1 MSEISVVPL
10 DEVAFAFA
18 PGKWAFAEERRAEIA
33 AHFAAKQVQ
42 TPALWNGRVLL
53 VSEWSVADR
62 VMRGTYFATDFANF
76 ITWRDW
82 GCPDRSVTN
91 CFAMGA
97 IRTADGAFVLGVMG
111 SHTANAGK
119 IYFPAGTP
127 EPQDVVG
134 EHVDLIGNIAREVAE
149 ETGLTDADFRAEPGW
164 TALVDGQRMALMRV
178 LRAHASADDLRA
190 RIRAHLASEEQPELA
205 DVHIVRSPADF
216 DPMMP
221 AYMVTYLERAL
232 LQQ

>member
-10 DEVAFAFA
+10 DGVAFAFA
-18 PGKWAFAEERRAEIA
+18 PREWPFAQERRSEIA

-42 TPALWNGRVLL
+42 TPALWNGRLL
-53 VSEWSVADR
+53 LAYEWSVAAGY
-62 VMRGTYFATDFANF
+62 MRGTYFATDFADF
-76 ITWRDW
+76 IAWRDW
-82 GCPDRSVTN
+82 DFPDRNVTN

-127 EPQDVVG
+127 EPDDVVG
-134 EHVDLIGNIAREVAE
+134 QQVDLMGNIAREVAE
-149 ETGLTDADFRAEPGW
+149 ETGLTGNDFEPERGW
-164 TALVDGQRMALMRV
+164 TAVLDGQRMALIRV
-178 LRAHASADDLRA
+178 LQARASADELEA
-190 RIRAHLASEEQPELA
+190 RIRTYLASEQRPEL
-205 DVHIVRSPADF
+205 DDIRIVRSRADF

-221 AYMVTYLERAL
+221 PFIVAYLEHAFS
-232 LQQ
+232 

>member
-1 MSEISVVPL
+1 MSEISIVPL
-10 DEVAFAFA
+10 DEVGFAFA
-18 PGKWAFAEERRAEIA
+18 PCKWAFAEARRAEIT

-53 VSEWSVADR
+53 VNEWSVAGR

-76 ITWRDW
+76 MAWHDW
-82 GCPDRSVTN
+82 DFPDRGVTN

-127 EPQDVVG
+127 EPRDVVG
-134 EHVDLIGNIAREVAE
+134 EQVDLIGNIAREVNE
-149 ETGLTDADFRAEPGW
+149 ETGLTDADFTAEPGW
-164 TALVDGQRMALMRV
+164 MAMLDGPRLALVRM
-178 LRAHASADDLRA
+178 LRAQASADDLQV
-190 RIRAHLASEEQPELA
+190 RIRAYLASEQRPEL
-205 DVHIVRSPADF
+205 DDIRIVRSRADF

-221 AYMVTYLERAL
+221 AFIRAYLERAFSH
-232 LQQ
+232 Q